1 MVSSHR
7 LCSRRLALVSM
18 LGSAKCRSE
27 LNLSVGILWFPA
39 DQKLVPW
46 WWSRYRCWHLMR
58 RICSMSNEPLLW
70 RKAKP
75 ARLVI
80 ADDHELARAGLR
92 AMLTGQRGLELV
104 GEAANGREALAL
116 CRRLQ
121 PDLALIDV
129 RMPEQDGLAAC
140 RAIKRECPATSVILV
155 TMHENPEYLL
165 EALKAGAAGYVL
177 KDISQREL
185 IAAVQ
190 GVLRG
195 EAILNKELVI
205 RLLGHLAGQTPSQE
219 ELLLGR
225 LSPREREVLQL
236 LTQGQTNREI
246 AQQLIVSVSTVKIH
260 VEHILAKLGVS
271 DRTQAA
277 VRAIELGLLPTIT
290 KE

>member
-1 MVSSHR
+1 
-7 LCSRRLALVSM
+7 
-18 LGSAKCRSE
+18 
-27 LNLSVGILWFPA
+27 
-39 DQKLVPW
+39 
-46 WWSRYRCWHLMR
+46 
-58 RICSMSNEPLLW
+58 MSNEPLFW

-92 AMLTGQRGLELV
+92 AMLTGQSGLELV
-104 GEAANGREALAL
+104 GEAANGSEALAL

-129 RMPEQDGLAAC
+129 RMPELDGLATC
-140 RAIKRECPATSVILV
+140 RAIKQECKGTSVILV
-155 TMHENPEYLL
+155 TIHENPEYLL

-185 IAAVQ
+185 ISTVQ
-190 GVLRG
+190 GVLSG
-195 EAILNKELVI
+195 ESILNKELVI
-205 RLLGHLAGQTPSQE
+205 LLLRRLASETSSQE
-219 ELLLGR
+219 EQPAGR

-246 AQQLIVSVSTVKIH
+246 AQNLTVSVSTVKIH

-277 VRAIELGLLPTIT
+277 VRAIELGLLQTT
-290 KE
+290 SKE

>member
-1 MVSSHR
+1 
-7 LCSRRLALVSM
+7 
-18 LGSAKCRSE
+18 
-27 LNLSVGILWFPA
+27 
-39 DQKLVPW
+39 
-46 WWSRYRCWHLMR
+46 
-58 RICSMSNEPLLW
+58 MSNDRPHW

-104 GEAANGREALAL
+104 GEAVNGREALEL

-129 RMPEQDGLAAC
+129 RMPELDGLATC
-140 RAIKRECPATSVILV
+140 RAIKQECPATSVILL
-155 TMHENPEYLL
+155 TIHENPEYLL
-165 EALKAGAAGYVL
+165 EALKAGAAGYLL

-185 IAAVQ
+185 ITAVL

-195 EAILNKELVI
+195 ESMLNKELVI
-205 RLLGHLAGQTPSQE
+205 RLLQRLPMETPHQE
-219 ELLLGR
+219 KLSPGR

-246 AQQLIVSVSTVKIH
+246 AQKLIVSVSTVKIH
-260 VEHILAKLGVS
+260 VEHILAKLNVS

-277 VRAIELGLLPTIT
+277 VRAIELGLLNTIS

>member
-1 MVSSHR
+1 MSPDP
-7 LCSRRLALVSM
+7 
-18 LGSAKCRSE
+18 
-27 LNLSVGILWFPA
+27 FP
-39 DQKLVPW
+39 
-46 WWSRYRCWHLMR
+46 
-58 RICSMSNEPLLW
+58 W
-70 RKAKP
+70 RQGYP

-92 AMLTGQRGLELV
+92 VMLTGQRGLEV
-104 GEAANGREALAL
+104 IGEAANGREALTL

-121 PDLALIDV
+121 PELALIDV
-129 RMPEQDGLAAC
+129 RMPEQDGLATC
-140 RAIKRECPATSVILV
+140 RAIKQECPATSVILV

-195 EAILNKELVI
+195 ESILNKELVI
-205 RLLGHLAGQTPSQE
+205 RLLGHVAGQTPSQE

-246 AQQLIVSVSTVKIH
+246 AKKLIVSVSTVKIH

-277 VRAIELGLLPTIT
+277 VRAIELGLFSTIS

>member
-1 MVSSHR
+1 
-7 LCSRRLALVSM
+7 
-18 LGSAKCRSE
+18 
-27 LNLSVGILWFPA
+27 
-39 DQKLVPW
+39 
-46 WWSRYRCWHLMR
+46 
-58 RICSMSNEPLLW
+58 MSNKAFPR
-70 RKAKP
+70 RKTKP

-104 GEAANGREALAL
+104 GEAATGREALTL

-121 PDLALIDV
+121 PELALIDV
-129 RMPEQDGLAAC
+129 RMPGLDGLAAC
-140 RAIKRECPATSVILV
+140 CAIKQECPATSVILI
-155 TMHENPEYLL
+155 TIHENPEYLF

-185 IAAVQ
+185 LTAVQ

-195 EAILNKELVI
+195 ESMLNKELVT
-205 RLLGHLAGQTPSQE
+205 RLLQRLARETPSQE
-219 ELLLGR
+219 DPSPEP
-225 LSPREREVLQL
+225 LSPREREVLHL

-246 AQQLIVSVSTVKIH
+246 AQHLTVSVSTVKIH

-277 VRAIELGLLPTIT
+277 VRAIELGLLHIT
-290 KE
+290 SES